1 MNLFN
6 LSEVVRSLPELW
18 VGLKFTL
25 LLVFASLA
33 IGTVIGLLVCLG
45 RLLGRGLLVRLCAIY
60 TTIFRGIPE
69 VVLMFWIY
77 YCGPLL
83 GGVRPSSIVAA
94 LVAMSLYAGAL
105 LSEIFRGGILA
116 VPRGQG
122 EAARSLG
129 VPEFWVWTSVILP
142 QAFRIVIPALIGVAA
157 LTVKV
162 SGIASTI
169 GVTELVYQA
178 NVIGGQSYRYFELFT
193 AVGAFYFV
201 ILFPMSMI
209 AKGYERRLAT
219 RRK

>member
-1 MNLFN
+1 MKLFD

-18 VGLKFTL
+18 IGLRFTL

-33 IGTVIGLLVCLG
+33 MGTVIGLLVCLG
-45 RLLGRGLLVRLCAIY
+45 RLLGRGLMVRLCAIY

-83 GGVRPSSIVAA
+83 GGVRPSSVVAA
-94 LVAMSLYAGAL
+94 LVAMSLYVGAL
-105 LSEIFRGGILA
+105 LSEIFRGGVLA
-116 VPRGQG
+116 VPRGQA
-122 EAARSLG
+122 EAARALG

-169 GVTELVYQA
+169 GVTELVFQA
-178 NVIGGQSYRYFELFT
+178 NIIAGQSYRYFELFT
-193 AVGAFYFV
+193 AVGAFYFL

-209 AKGYERRLAT
+209 AKGYERKLAM
-219 RRK
+219 RRP

>member
-1 MNLFN
+1 MKLFE
-6 LSEVVRSLPELW
+6 LSEVVRNLPELW
-18 VGLKFTL
+18 IGLRFTL

-33 IGTVIGLLVCLG
+33 IGTVIGLLVCFG
-45 RLLGRGLLVRLCAIY
+45 RLLGRGLLVRLCAIH

-69 VVLMFWIY
+69 AVLMFWLY

-83 GGVRPSSIVAA
+83 GGVRPSSLVAA
-94 LVAMSLYAGAL
+94 LVAMSLYVGAL

-116 VPRGQG
+116 VPRGQA

-169 GVTELVYQA
+169 GVTELVFQA

-193 AVGAFYFV
+193 AVGVFYFL

-209 AKGYERRLAT
+209 AKGYERRLTT
-219 RRK
+219 RRR

>member
-1 MNLFN
+1 MNSFDF
-6 LSEVVRSLPELW
+6 SEVLRSLPELW
-18 VGLKFTL
+18 VGLQYTL
-25 LLVFASLA
+25 LLVFVSLA
-33 IGTVIGLLVCLG
+33 CGTVIGLLVCLG
-45 RLLGRGLLVRLCAIY
+45 RLLGRGLLVRLCAGY
-60 TTIFRGIPE
+60 TMIFRGIPD

-83 GGVRPSSIVAA
+83 GGVRPSSLVAA
-94 LVAMSLYAGAL
+94 LVAMSLYVGAL
-105 LSEIFRGGILA
+105 LSEVFRGGILA
-116 VPRGQG
+116 VPKGQT

-142 QAFRIVIPALIGVAA
+142 QAFRVVIPALIGVIA

-178 NVIGGQSYRYFELFT
+178 NVIAGESYRYFELFT
-193 AVGAFYFV
+193 AVGLFYFM

-209 AKGYERRLAT
+209 AKSYERKLAT
-219 RRK
+219 RQR

>member
-1 MNLFN
+1 MNLVG

-18 VGLKFTL
+18 VGLRFTL
-25 LLVFASLA
+25 LLVFTSLA
-33 IGTVIGLLVCLG
+33 AGAVIGLLVCFG
-45 RLLGRGLLVRLCAIY
+45 RLSGRGLMRGICATY

-69 VVLMFWIY
+69 PVLMFWLY

-83 GGVRPSSIVAA
+83 GGFRPSSVAAA
-94 LVAMSLYAGAL
+94 LVAMSLYVGAL

-116 VPRGQG
+116 VPRGQA

-169 GVTELVYQA
+169 GVTELVFQA
-178 NVIGGQSYRYFELFT
+178 NVLAGQSYRYFEMFT
-193 AVGAFYFV
+193 AVGAFYFL

-209 AKGYERRLAT
+209 AKAYERRLTT

>member
-1 MNLFN
+1 VNSFDTSQL
-6 LSEVVRSLPELW
+6 VRSLPDLW
-18 VGLKFTL
+18 IGLKYTL
-25 LLVFASLA
+25 LLVFVSLA
-33 IGTVIGLLVCLG
+33 IGAIVGLLACLG
-45 RLLGRGLLVRLCAIY
+45 RLLGRSLLIRICAGY

-83 GGVRPSSIVAA
+83 GGVRPSSLVAA
-94 LVAMSLYAGAL
+94 LVAMSLYVGAL
-105 LSEIFRGGILA
+105 LSEVFRGGILA
-116 VPRGQG
+116 VPRGQS

-129 VPEFWVWTSVILP
+129 LPEFWVWTSVILP
-142 QAFRIVIPALIGVAA
+142 QAFRIVIPPLIGVVA

-178 NVIGGQSYRYFELFT
+178 NIVAGQSYRYFELFT
-193 AVGAFYFV
+193 GVGLFYFL

-209 AKGYERRLAT
+209 AKAYEQRLA
-219 RRK
+219 RRQR

>member
-1 MNLFN
+1 MTPIGI
-6 LSEVVRSLPELW
+6 SEVMRSLPELW
-18 VGLKFTL
+18 VGLRFTL

-33 IGTVIGLLVCLG
+33 IGSVIGLFVCLG
-45 RLLGRGLLVRLCAIY
+45 RLLGRGLLVGLCATY

-69 VVLMFWIY
+69 AVLMFWIY

-83 GGVRPSSIVAA
+83 GGFRPSSLSAA
-94 LVAMSLYAGAL
+94 LVAMSLYVGAL
-105 LSEIFRGGILA
+105 LSEILRGGILA
-116 VPRGQG
+116 VPRGQA

-129 VPEFWVWTSVILP
+129 VPEFWVWTRVILP

-169 GVTELVYQA
+169 GVTELVFEA
-178 NVIGGQSYRYFELFT
+178 NVTAGQSYRYFEMFT
-193 AVGAFYFV
+193 AVGVFYFL

-209 AKGYERRLAT
+209 AKGYERKLAK

>member
-1 MNLFN
+1 MNSFDTSQL
-6 LSEVVRSLPELW
+6 VRSLPDLW
-18 VGLKFTL
+18 IGLKYTL
-25 LLVFASLA
+25 LLVFVSLA
-33 IGTVIGLLVCLG
+33 IGAIVGLLACLG
-45 RLLGRGLLVRLCAIY
+45 RLLGRSLLIRICAGY

-83 GGVRPSSIVAA
+83 GGVRPSSLVAA
-94 LVAMSLYAGAL
+94 LVAMSLYVGAL
-105 LSEIFRGGILA
+105 LSEVFRGGILA
-116 VPRGQG
+116 VPRGPS

-129 VPEFWVWTSVILP
+129 LPEFWVWTSVILP
-142 QAFRIVIPALIGVAA
+142 QAFRIVIPPLIGVVA

-178 NVIGGQSYRYFELFT
+178 NIVAGQSYRYFELFT
-193 AVGAFYFV
+193 GVGLFYFL

-209 AKGYERRLAT
+209 AKAYEQRLA
-219 RRK
+219 RRQR

>member
-1 MNLFN
+1 MSAFDV
-6 LSEVVRSLPELW
+6 SEVVRSLPDLW
-18 VGLKFTL
+18 SGLQYTL
-25 LLVFASLA
+25 LLVFFSLFC
-33 IGTVIGLLVCLG
+33 GTVIGLLACLG
-45 RLLGRGLLVRLCAIY
+45 RLLGRGLLVRFCAAY

-83 GGVRPSSIVAA
+83 GGVRPSSLVAA

-105 LSEIFRGGILA
+105 LSEVFRGGVLA
-116 VPRGQG
+116 VPKGQA
-122 EAARSLG
+122 EAARALG

-142 QAFRIVIPALIGVAA
+142 QAFRIVIPALLGVAA

-169 GVTELVYQA
+169 GVAELVYQA
-178 NVIGGQSYRYFELFT
+178 NIIAGQSYRYFELFT
-193 AVGAFYFV
+193 AVGLFYFM

-209 AKGYERRLAT
+209 AKAWERKLTVRQ
-219 RRK
+219 R

>member
-1 MNLFN
+1 MRLFE

-69 VVLMFWIY
+69 AVLMFWIY

-94 LVAMSLYAGAL
+94 LVAMSLYVGAL

-178 NVIGGQSYRYFELFT
+178 NVVGGQSYRYFELFT

-209 AKGYERRLAT
+209 AKGYERSLTT

>member
-1 MNLFN
+1 MNSFDI
-6 LSEVVRSLPELW
+6 SSVVRSLPELW
-18 VGLKFTL
+18 VGLEYTL
-25 LLVFASLA
+25 LLVFVSLA
-33 IGTVIGLLVCLG
+33 CGTVIGLLACLG
-45 RLLGRGLLVRLCAIY
+45 RLLGRGLLVQICTGY

-83 GGVRPSSIVAA
+83 GGVRPSSLIAA

-105 LSEIFRGGILA
+105 LSEVFRGGILA
-116 VPRGQG
+116 VPKGQA

-129 VPEFWVWTSVILP
+129 VPEFWVWTSVLLP

-178 NVIGGQSYRYFELFT
+178 NVIAGQSYRYFELFT
-193 AVGAFYFV
+193 AVGLFYFT

-209 AKGYERRLAT
+209 AKAYERRLAA
-219 RRK
+219 RQR

>member
-1 MNLFN
+1 MNSFDFL
-6 LSEVVRSLPELW
+6 EVVRSLPELW
-18 VGLKFTL
+18 VGLQYTL
-25 LLVFASLA
+25 LLVFVSLA
-33 IGTVIGLLVCLG
+33 CGTVVGLIACLG
-45 RLLGRGLLVRLCAIY
+45 RLLGRGLLVRLCAGY
-60 TTIFRGIPE
+60 TMIFRGIPD

-83 GGVRPSSIVAA
+83 GGVRPSSLIAA

-105 LSEIFRGGILA
+105 LSEVFRGGILA
-116 VPRGQG
+116 VPKGQS
-122 EAARSLG
+122 EAARALG

-142 QAFRIVIPALIGVAA
+142 QAFRVVIPALIGVVA

-178 NVIGGQSYRYFELFT
+178 NVIAGESYRYFELFT
-193 AVGAFYFV
+193 AVGLFYFI

-209 AKGYERRLAT
+209 AKSYERKLAT
-219 RRK
+219 RQR

>member
-1 MNLFN
+1 MNSFDF
-6 LSEVVRSLPELW
+6 SEVLRSLPELW
-18 VGLKFTL
+18 VGLQYTL
-25 LLVFASLA
+25 LLVFVSLA
-33 IGTVIGLLVCLG
+33 CGTVIGLLVCLG
-45 RLLGRGLLVRLCAIY
+45 RLLGRGLLVRLCAGY
-60 TTIFRGIPE
+60 TMIFRGIPD

-83 GGVRPSSIVAA
+83 GGVRPSSLVAA
-94 LVAMSLYAGAL
+94 LVAISLYVGAL
-105 LSEIFRGGILA
+105 LSEVFRGGILA
-116 VPRGQG
+116 VPKGQT

-142 QAFRIVIPALIGVAA
+142 QAFRVVIPALIGVIA

-178 NVIGGQSYRYFELFT
+178 NVIAGESYRYFELFT
-193 AVGAFYFV
+193 AVGLFYFM

-209 AKGYERRLAT
+209 AKSYERKLAT
-219 RRK
+219 RQR

>member
-1 MNLFN
+1 MNSFDF
-6 LSEVVRSLPELW
+6 SEVLRSLPELW
-18 VGLKFTL
+18 VGLQYTL
-25 LLVFASLA
+25 LLVFVSLA
-33 IGTVIGLLVCLG
+33 CGTVIGLLVCLG
-45 RLLGRGLLVRLCAIY
+45 RLLGRGLLVRLCAGY
-60 TTIFRGIPE
+60 TMIFRGMPD

-83 GGVRPSSIVAA
+83 GGVRPSSLVAA
-94 LVAMSLYAGAL
+94 LVAMSLYVGAL
-105 LSEIFRGGILA
+105 LSEVFRGGILA
-116 VPRGQG
+116 VPKGQA

-142 QAFRIVIPALIGVAA
+142 QAFRVVIPALIGVIA

-178 NVIGGQSYRYFELFT
+178 NVIAGESYRYFELFT
-193 AVGAFYFV
+193 AVGLFYFM

-209 AKGYERRLAT
+209 AKSYERKLAT
-219 RRK
+219 RQR

>member
-1 MNLFN
+1 MSLFN
-6 LSEVVRSLPELW
+6 LSEVVKSLPELW

-33 IGTVIGLLVCLG
+33 IGTAIGLLVCLG

-94 LVAMSLYAGAL
+94 LVAMSLYVGAL
-105 LSEIFRGGILA
+105 LSEIFRGGVLA

-178 NVIGGQSYRYFELFT
+178 NVVGGQSYRYFELFT

-209 AKGYERRLAT
+209 AKGYERRLTT

>member
-1 MNLFN
+1 MSSFDI
-6 LSEVVRSLPELW
+6 SEVVRSLPELW
-18 VGLKFTL
+18 AGLKFTL
-25 LLVFASLA
+25 LLVFVSLA
-33 IGTVIGLLVCLG
+33 SGTVIGLLACFG
-45 RLLGRGLLVRLCAIY
+45 RLLGRPLLVRLCTAY
-60 TTIFRGIPE
+60 TMVFRGIPE

-83 GGVRPSSIVAA
+83 GGVRPSSLVAA
-94 LVAMSLYAGAL
+94 LVSMSLYAGAL
-105 LSEIFRGGILA
+105 LSEVFRGGIVA
-116 VPRGQG
+116 VPRGQA

-169 GVTELVYQA
+169 GVGELVYEA
-178 NVIGGQSYRYFELFT
+178 NVIAGQSYRYFELFT
-193 AVGAFYFV
+193 AVALFYFL

-209 AKGYERRLAT
+209 AKSYERKLAT
-219 RRK
+219 RPR

>member
-1 MNLFN
+1 MRSFDIW
-6 LSEVVRSLPELW
+6 EVVRSLPELW

-25 LLVFASLA
+25 LLVFVSLA

-45 RLLGRGLLVRLCAIY
+45 RLLGRGLLVRLCTAY

-83 GGVRPSSIVAA
+83 GGVRPSSLVAA
-94 LVAMSLYAGAL
+94 LVAMSLYVGAL
-105 LSEIFRGGILA
+105 LSEVFRGGILA
-116 VPRGQG
+116 VPRGQS

-142 QAFRIVIPALIGVAA
+142 QAFRIVIPALIGVVA

-169 GVTELVYQA
+169 GVADLVYQA
-178 NVIGGQSYRYFELFT
+178 NVVAGQSYRYFELFT
-193 AVGAFYFV
+193 AVGIFYFL

-209 AKGYERRLAT
+209 AKSYERKLAM
-219 RRK
+219 RPR

>member
-1 MNLFN
+1 MMLFE
-6 LSEVVRSLPELW
+6 LSEVVRSLPELL
-18 VGLKFTL
+18 VGLRFTL

-60 TTIFRGIPE
+60 TTVFRGIPE
-69 VVLMFWIY
+69 AVLMFWIY

-94 LVAMSLYAGAL
+94 LVAMSLYVGAL

-116 VPRGQG
+116 VPRGQA

-142 QAFRIVIPALIGVAA
+142 QAFRIVVPALIGVAA

-169 GVTELVYQA
+169 GVTELVFQA
-178 NVIGGQSYRYFELFT
+178 NVVGGQSYRYFELFT
-193 AVGAFYFV
+193 AVGAFYFL

-209 AKGYERRLAT
+209 AKGYERRLTT
-219 RRK
+219 RRR

>member
-1 MNLFN
+1 MNSFDI
-6 LSEVVRSLPELW
+6 SSVVRSLPELW
-18 VGLKFTL
+18 IGLEYTL
-25 LLVFASLA
+25 LLVFVSLGCGA
-33 IGTVIGLLVCLG
+33 VIGLLACLG
-45 RLLGRGLLVRLCAIY
+45 RLLGRGLLVRLCAGY

-83 GGVRPSSIVAA
+83 GGVRPSSLVSA

-105 LSEIFRGGILA
+105 LSEVFRGGILA
-116 VPRGQG
+116 VPKGQA

-129 VPEFWVWTSVILP
+129 VPEFWVWTRVLLP

-178 NVIGGQSYRYFELFT
+178 NVIAGQSYRYFELFT
-193 AVGAFYFV
+193 AVGLFYFL

-209 AKGYERRLAT
+209 AKAYERRLAA
-219 RRK
+219 RHR

>member
-6 LSEVVRSLPELW
+6 LSEVIKSLPELW

-45 RLLGRGLLVRLCAIY
+45 RLLGRGLLVRLCTIY

-94 LVAMSLYAGAL
+94 LVAMSLYVGAL
-105 LSEIFRGGILA
+105 LSEIFRGGVLA

-157 LTVKV
+157 LAVKV

-178 NVIGGQSYRYFELFT
+178 NVVGGQSYRYFELFT

-209 AKGYERRLAT
+209 AKGYERRLTT

>member
-1 MNLFN
+1 MSGFDV
-6 LSEVVRSLPELW
+6 SEVVRSLPDLW
-18 VGLKFTL
+18 SGLQYTL
-25 LLVFASLA
+25 LLVFVSLA
-33 IGTVIGLLVCLG
+33 CGTVIGLLACLG
-45 RLLGRGLLVRLCAIY
+45 RLLGRGLLVRFCAAY

-83 GGVRPSSIVAA
+83 GGVRPSSLVAA

-105 LSEIFRGGILA
+105 LSEVFRGGVLA
-116 VPRGQG
+116 VPKGQA
-122 EAARSLG
+122 EAARALG

-142 QAFRIVIPALIGVAA
+142 QAFRIVIPALLGVAA

-169 GVTELVYQA
+169 GVAELVYQA
-178 NVIGGQSYRYFELFT
+178 NIIAGQSYRYFELFT
-193 AVGAFYFV
+193 AVGLFYFM

-209 AKGYERRLAT
+209 AKAWERKLTVRQ
-219 RRK
+219 R

>member
-1 MNLFN
+1 MNSFDF
-6 LSEVVRSLPELW
+6 SEVLRSLPELW
-18 VGLKFTL
+18 VGLQYTL
-25 LLVFASLA
+25 LLVFVSLA
-33 IGTVIGLLVCLG
+33 CGTVIGLLVCLG
-45 RLLGRGLLVRLCAIY
+45 RLLGRGLLVRLCAGY
-60 TTIFRGIPE
+60 TMIFRGIPD

-83 GGVRPSSIVAA
+83 GGVRPSSLVAA
-94 LVAMSLYAGAL
+94 LVAMSLYVGAL
-105 LSEIFRGGILA
+105 LSEVFRGGILA
-116 VPRGQG
+116 VPKGQA

-142 QAFRIVIPALIGVAA
+142 QAFRVVIPALIGVIA

-178 NVIGGQSYRYFELFT
+178 NVIAGESYRYFELFT
-193 AVGAFYFV
+193 AVGLFYFM

-209 AKGYERRLAT
+209 AKSYERKLAT
-219 RRK
+219 RQR

>member
-1 MNLFN
+1 MNSFDTSQL
-6 LSEVVRSLPELW
+6 VRSLPDLW
-18 VGLKFTL
+18 IGLKYTL
-25 LLVFASLA
+25 LLVFVSLA
-33 IGTVIGLLVCLG
+33 IGAIVGLLACLG
-45 RLLGRGLLVRLCAIY
+45 RLLGRSLLIRICAGY

-83 GGVRPSSIVAA
+83 GGVRPSSLVAA
-94 LVAMSLYAGAL
+94 LVAMSLYVGAL
-105 LSEIFRGGILA
+105 LSEVFRGGILA
-116 VPRGQG
+116 VPRGQS

-129 VPEFWVWTSVILP
+129 LPEFWVWTSVILP
-142 QAFRIVIPALIGVAA
+142 QAFRIVIPPLIGVVA

-178 NVIGGQSYRYFELFT
+178 NIVAGQSYRYFELFT
-193 AVGAFYFV
+193 GVGLFYFL

-209 AKGYERRLAT
+209 AKAYEQRLA
-219 RRK
+219 RRQR

>member
-1 MNLFN
+1 MKLFE
-6 LSEVVRSLPELW
+6 LSEVVRNLPELW
-18 VGLKFTL
+18 IGLRFTL

-33 IGTVIGLLVCLG
+33 IGTVIGLLVCFG

-69 VVLMFWIY
+69 AVLMFWLY

-83 GGVRPSSIVAA
+83 GGVRPSSLVAA
-94 LVAMSLYAGAL
+94 LVAMSLYVGAL

-116 VPRGQG
+116 VPRGQA

-169 GVTELVYQA
+169 GVTDLVFQA

-193 AVGAFYFV
+193 AVGVFYFL

-209 AKGYERRLAT
+209 AKGYERRLTT
-219 RRK
+219 RRR

>member
-1 MNLFN
+1 MTWFDF
-6 LSEVVRSLPELW
+6 SAVVKSLPDLW
-18 VGLKFTL
+18 LGLQYTL
-25 LLVFASLA
+25 LLVFVSLA
-33 IGTVIGLLVCLG
+33 IGSVVGLLVCLG
-45 RLLGRGLLVRLCAIY
+45 RLLGRGLLVRLCSSF

-83 GGVRPSSIVAA
+83 GGVRPSSVIAA
-94 LVAMSLYAGAL
+94 LLAMSLYVGAL
-105 LSEIFRGGILA
+105 LSEVFRGGILA
-116 VPRGQG
+116 VPKGQA

-129 VPEFWVWTSVILP
+129 LPEFWVWTSVILP

-178 NVIGGQSYRYFELFT
+178 NIIAGQSYRYFELFT
-193 AVGAFYFV
+193 AVGLFYFL
-201 ILFPMSMI
+201 ILFPLSMI
-209 AKGYERRLAT
+209 AKGYERRLA
-219 RRK
+219 RRQR